1 MAAFLEIS
9 MTGCNMSQRNAV
21 TKAEETNADTTA
33 AQAGQPIQGQSSKHQ
48 THPLGGEKNTEAA
61 ADSWLEYAVEKA

>member
-21 TKAEETNADTTA
+21 TTTEETNAD
-33 AQAGQPIQGQSSKHQ
+33 
-48 THPLGGEKNTEAA
+48 
-61 ADSWLEYAVEKA
+61 SWSEYAVEKA

>member
-1 MAAFLEIS
+1 

-21 TKAEETNADTTA
+21 TTAEEKNADTTA

-48 THPLGGEKNTEAA
+48 THPLGGDTEAA
-61 ADSWLEYAVEKA
+61 ADS

>member
-48 THPLGGEKNTEAA
+48 THPLGGEKIQKRLLIAGW
-61 ADSWLEYAVEKA
+61 SMP

>member
-1 MAAFLEIS
+1 MAASLEIS

-21 TKAEETNADTTA
+21 TTAEETNADTTA

-48 THPLGGEKNTEAA
+48 PHPSGGIQKRLQIA
-61 ADSWLEYAVEKA
+61 SQRMP